1 MKENAAQL
9 EFELNRPIPIPVAII
24 TLLCVWLKGLN
35 IGKIKVKQIASDILG
50 NSKTI
55 GVSLI

>member
-1 MKENAAQL
+1 MKVNAAQL

-24 TLLCVWLKGLN
+24 TLLCVRL
-35 IGKIKVKQIASDILG
+35 GKIKVNQIASDILG

-55 GVSLI
+55 GVSII